1 VFASYCWSCSS
12 VSKDRRAQ
20 SRHRDTLRGGRGF
33 SLSMSFIIL
42 FLDN

>member
-33 SLSMSFIIL
+33 SLSMSFYYIV
-42 FLDN
+42 LDN